1 MINLDAREEAPG
13 TLSAMLQAQ
22 VHCSGKLQEGRGHRA
37 RQLWS
42 LQSSVFSEERSG
54 LSLFTC

>member
-37 RQLWS
+37 PWLWS
-42 LQSSVFSEERSG
+42 LQSSVFSEERSR